1 MRVVRDRLGVL
12 FGACELLRM
21 STDTLATTIVVTVS
35 GDVDIDIDIDTAG
48 YLEELLEG
56 SIAPQRTV
64 VLDMDEISFF
74 GSAGL
79 PVLLSA
85 RRWAGDV
92 DARLRLACPSPEAR
106 RAVEVTALHDVLPMF
121 DSVAEAT
128 AG

>member
-35 GDVDIDIDIDTAG
+35 GDVDIDTAG

-79 PVLLSA
+79 SVLLSA

>member
-1 MRVVRDRLGVL
+1 MRAVRDRLGVL
-12 FGACELLRM
+12 FGTCELLRM
-21 STDTLATTIVVTVS
+21 SADAVAATVVVTVS
-35 GDVDIDIDIDTAG
+35 GDVDIDTAG

-79 PVLLSA
+79 SVLLSA
-85 RRWAGDV
+85 RRRARDV

-121 DSVAEAT
+121 DSVSEA
-128 AG
+128 AGG